1 MERKIN
7 VNEKMQRKISAIP
20 TDYTLYKMKGVRF
33 AEESVYISGSLCY
46 NASVQIVGDTVIWMT
61 H

>member
-1 MERKIN
+1 
-7 VNEKMQRKISAIP
+7 MQRKISAIP

-46 NASVQIVGDTVIWMT
+46 NASVQIVGDTVILMT